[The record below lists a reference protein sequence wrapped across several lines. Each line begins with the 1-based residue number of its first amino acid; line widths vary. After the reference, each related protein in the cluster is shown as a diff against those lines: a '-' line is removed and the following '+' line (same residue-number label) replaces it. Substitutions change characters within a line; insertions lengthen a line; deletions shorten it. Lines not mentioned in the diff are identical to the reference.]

1 MQPTSRRLWLSP
13 EQFSSQKVPDC
24 CSRIR
29 FCLGSTHQVDS
40 ATSVQKSLVAKSIKM
55 TPHPPYSLEITPM
68 NFFLFPRVKPE
79 LAGLSLS
86 QDSFKT
92 SWVGVLQTIA
102 KDEFAK
108 HIWQMY
114 ECCYK
119 CIQISDDFLDK
130 S

>member
-1 MQPTSRRLWLSP
+1 M
-13 EQFSSQKVPDC
+13 
-24 CSRIR
+24 
-29 FCLGSTHQVDS
+29 
-40 ATSVQKSLVAKSIKM
+40 AKSFKM
-55 TPHPPYSLEITPM
+55 TSHPSYSLDITPM
-68 NFFLFPRVKPE
+68 NFFLFPRVKSE

-86 QDSFKT
+86 QNSFKT

-102 KDEFAK
+102 KDEFDK
-108 HIWQMY
+108 HIWQMH